1 MVKSLHWIL
10 IKQGY
15 KKCNMEE
22 NTSREKTYYKVYNG
36 ISVFITTYKGAII
49 DCWVNPIRIR
59 LYDDLDR
66 MEKAYKFL
74 LLDKDEALAKRNGT
88 YLVL

>member
-1 MVKSLHWIL
+1 MKKSLHWIL
-10 IKQGY
+10 IEQGY
-15 KKCNMEE
+15 NKFSVGE
-22 NTSREKTYYKVYNG
+22 NTKTYYKVYDG

-59 LYDDLDR
+59 LYNDLDR
-66 MEKAYKFL
+66 MEKAYKML
-74 LLDKDEALAKRNGT
+74 LLDKEEVLAKRNGT